1 MEVALTPT
9 QAAALAKRLRKLL
22 RAGQLTHA
30 QHSLAD
36 AILWACRAPGSA
48 MLSVSYSRLQRL
60 ARVSRDTV
68 ARGIAR
74 LEALGVLRKTRR
86 RVRIGWASRQVT
98 NLYELLVPPP
108 SEPSTRRSAG
118 ERGSET
124 ESGGQT
130 VSKVQGLP
138 TVGSALLE
146 NAIARYQRA
155 WERRRADK
163 YALQPVGM

>member
-1 MEVALTPT
+1 MTPT

-36 AILWACRAPGSA
+36 ALLWACRPPGSA

-60 ARVSRDTV
+60 AHVSRDTV

-98 NLYELLVPPP
+98 NLYELLAPT
-108 SEPSTRRSAG
+108 ESAG
-118 ERGSET
+118 
-124 ESGGQT
+124 QM
-130 VSKVQGLP
+130 VSKVQEIP
-138 TVGSALLE
+138 TVGSAMLE
-146 NAIARYQRA
+146 GAIARFQRA
-155 WERRRADK
+155 WERRQADK
-163 YALQPVGM
+163 YALQRVGV